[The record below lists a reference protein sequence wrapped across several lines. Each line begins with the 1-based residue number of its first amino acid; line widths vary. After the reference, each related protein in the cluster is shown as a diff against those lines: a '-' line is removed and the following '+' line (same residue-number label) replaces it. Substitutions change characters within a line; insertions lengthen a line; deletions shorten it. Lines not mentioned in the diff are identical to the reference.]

1 MTFKAA
7 GGGFIEGEIGRVPKI
22 IRVNESLLNIGK
34 IKFHVKCVF
43 DRQKRDRKREGQTGQ
58 VKQAKSSRQGFL
70 KLIATVVR
78 VVPREVF
85 FHERILSKRQLAV
98 DVPGIKTTFA
108 ANLSNPN

>member
-1 MTFKAA
+1 MLSVSLTDRR
-7 GGGFIEGEIGRVPKI
+7 EIGR
-22 IRVNESLLNIGK
+22 E
-34 IKFHVKCVF
+34 
-43 DRQKRDRKREGQTGQ
+43 RD
-58 VKQAKSSRQGFL
+58 KQAKSSRQGFL

-85 FHERILSKRQLAV
+85 FHEGILSKRQLAV